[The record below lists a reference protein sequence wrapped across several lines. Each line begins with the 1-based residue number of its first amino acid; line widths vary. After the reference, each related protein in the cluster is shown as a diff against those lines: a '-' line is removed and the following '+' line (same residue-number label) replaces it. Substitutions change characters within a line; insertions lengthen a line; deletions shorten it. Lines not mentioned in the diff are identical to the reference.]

1 MARRRTPGRA
11 LCLSSALGLT
21 AVAGAMVLL
30 LVIQRRV
37 IRAQR
42 ARECATMVRH
52 ARERCDLL
60 RNVLLERIESQAAHR
75 PDLASLAEVA
85 GPLEREFRVFG
96 LLHEAGQGI
105 HALVVDRDLRPVTA
119 TDPDSTE
126 TLLRCA
132 PRIRDGRPSV
142 YTLPPEAEE
151 RGQMPAMLCYTC
163 PIERDGRLLGG
174 LVIHKELDAVGDAFA
189 AVNHQMTWTVV
200 LTQLVLLA
208 ALAAVAWTGH
218 RAIARAERCRAED
231 ERLAALGNLAAG
243 IAHEVRNPLNTIGLT
258 CRYLERYCGTCCEDP
273 ERRAELNRNFEI
285 IASEVGRLTR
295 TLDNFLLLARPSDV
309 ERSHCD
315 LDAIVDDA
323 LALFAQEMESAGIR
337 LDRHRVGDLWVLAD
351 EDLLQQ
357 VVANLI
363 RNAIQAMDG
372 GGTLTVTSSRA
383 GGRAVTAF
391 ADTGPGISDAVLH
404 HIFEPYFS
412 TKRSGLGLG
421 LALSRKIVAAHDGAI
436 EVANPPG
443 GGATL
448 TVALP
453 IAEGGAD
460 G

>member
-30 LVIQRRV
+30 LVVQRRV
-37 IRAQR
+37 IRAQQ

-52 ARERCDLL
+52 ARERCNLL
-60 RNVLLERIESQAAHR
+60 REVLLGRIESQVAQR
-75 PDLASLAEVA
+75 QELASLAEIA
-85 GPLEREFRVFG
+85 GPLEREFRVLG
-96 LLHEAGQGI
+96 ILHEAGQGI

-126 TLLRCA
+126 TLLQCA
-132 PRIRDGRPSV
+132 PRIREGRPSV
-142 YTLPPEAEE
+142 YTLPPDAET
-151 RGQMPAMLCYTC
+151 RGRMPATLCYIC
-163 PIERDGRLLGG
+163 PIESDGRLLGG
-174 LVIHKELDAVGDAFA
+174 LVIHKELDPIGDVFA

-208 ALAAVAWTGH
+208 ALTAVACAGH
-218 RAIARAERCRAED
+218 RAVARAERCRAED

-285 IASEVGRLTR
+285 VASEVGRLTR

-309 ERSHCD
+309 ERSRRD

-323 LALFAQEMESAGIR
+323 LALFGQEIESAGIR
-337 LDRHRVGDLWVLAD
+337 LDRRRVGDLWVLAD

-372 GGTLTVTSSRA
+372 GGTLTVTSTRA
-383 GGRAVTAF
+383 GGRAAIAF

-421 LALSRKIVAAHDGAI
+421 LALSRKIVAAHDGTI
-436 EVANPPG
+436 EVAEPPG
-443 GGATL
+443 GGAAFIVT
-448 TVALP
+448 LP
-453 IAEGGAD
+453 IAEEGAGG
-460 G
+460 